1 MKWAH
6 ARGIKGEL
14 SLEALSQRGEV
25 RELVEQI
32 VERVNADH
40 SRYEQIKKFTVLGR
54 DFTMADDELTPT
66 LKLKRRACKE
76 HFAAEIEG
84 LYA

>member
-1 MKWAH
+1 M
-6 ARGIKGEL
+6 
-14 SLEALSQRGEV
+14 
-25 RELVEQI
+25 EQI